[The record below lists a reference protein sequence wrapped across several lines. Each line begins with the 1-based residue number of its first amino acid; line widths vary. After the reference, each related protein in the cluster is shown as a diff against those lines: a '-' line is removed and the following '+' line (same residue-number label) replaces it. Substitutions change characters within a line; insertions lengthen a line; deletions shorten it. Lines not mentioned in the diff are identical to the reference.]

1 MVEVGVHF
9 LPGRV
14 GRCGWGG
21 VEVGVDEPIIMLDS
35 TQVDFAQNVI
45 KAVD

>member
-1 MVEVGVHF
+1 MVEVGVHY

-14 GRCGWGG
+14 GMWVAGVGG
-21 VEVGVDEPIIMLDS
+21 GGDEPIIMLDS